1 MVGATPAFLSS
12 AGVDA
17 ELCAMALF
25 VVRHQHDSG
34 DCPAKDP
41 LMGAM
46 LLNHLSRPNVRR
58 YGLEIQSEA
67 IVEGEHALYMVVESN
82 DEARVIEFMRP
93 FSAVGSVAI
102 QPASTCVRVVASG
115 GCGSAMPTSGAV
127 PSLDPDEAC
136 QRAIDAGLL
145 VHRAHPL
152 NCETSIPALVGG
164 VVMPNAHFYV
174 RNHFHVPMLD
184 LDTWRLRVG
193 GRVDRPLSLS
203 MRDIQNLPSH
213 TLVVTLECAGNG
225 RSLLEPP
232 VEGEQWQLGAVST
245 AEWTGVPLAEVLE
258 RAGVRTEAC
267 EVVFRGADSG
277 SVHGST
283 QPTHFARSLPLDQAR
298 DRDVLLAYS
307 MNGEPLPAQH
317 GHPLRLIVPSWYAV
331 ASVKWLTEMEVIDR
345 TFEGH
350 FQTDSYFFE
359 REQNGEVAREPA
371 TLQRVRALITEPEP
385 GAKVRRG
392 AIAIRGVA
400 WSGAAAIAHVEVS
413 IDDGGW
419 QEARLIGERRR
430 HSWQWWELLTRVDR
444 PGRIGLRARATD
456 LAGRTQPDHPEWN
469 RLGYGNNAIHE
480 VAIEVV

>member
-1 MVGATPAFLSS
+1 
-12 AGVDA
+12 
-17 ELCAMALF
+17 MALF
-25 VVRHQHDSG
+25 VIHHQHDPG

-41 LMGAM
+41 YMGAM

-67 IVEGEHALYMVVESN
+67 IVEGEHALYMIVESN
-82 DEARVIEFMRP
+82 DEVRVIEFMKP

-102 QPASTCVRVVASG
+102 HPASTCVRVMASG
-115 GCGSAMPTSGAV
+115 GCGFPMPTSDAV

-136 QRAIDAGLL
+136 QRAIDAGLV

-152 NCETSIPALVGG
+152 NCETSIPALLGG

-184 LDTWRLRVG
+184 VDTWRLRVG
-193 GRVDRPLSLS
+193 GLVDRPLSLS

-225 RSLLEPP
+225 RSLLEPR
-232 VEGEQWQLGAVST
+232 VDGEQWELGAVST

-258 RAGVRTEAC
+258 RVGVKTDAC

-277 SVHGST
+277 PVDGST
-283 QPTHFARSLPLDQAR
+283 PTRFARSLPLDQAR
-298 DRDVLLAYS
+298 DRDLLLAYA
-307 MNGEPLPAQH
+307 MNGEPLPVQH

-331 ASVKWLTEMEVIDR
+331 ASVKWLTEIEVIDR
-345 TFEGH
+345 AFEGR

-359 REQNGEVAREPA
+359 REQNSQVVREPA
-371 TLQRVRALITEPEP
+371 SLQRVQALITEPGPEAEVE
-385 GAKVRRG
+385 GG

-400 WSGAAAIAHVEVS
+400 WSGAAAIARVEVS
-413 IDDGGW
+413 VDGGAW
-419 QEARLIGERRR
+419 QEARMIGERRR
-430 HSWQWWELLTRVDR
+430 HSWQWWELLTRVDAAR
-444 PGRIGLRARATD
+444 KIGLRARAID

-480 VAIEVV
+480 VTIQVV